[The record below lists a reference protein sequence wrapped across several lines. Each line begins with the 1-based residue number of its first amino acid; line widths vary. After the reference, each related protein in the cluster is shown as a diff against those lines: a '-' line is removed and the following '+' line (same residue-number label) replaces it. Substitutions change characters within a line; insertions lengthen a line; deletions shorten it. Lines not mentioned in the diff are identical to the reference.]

1 VYIKLSTK
9 QIAVSD
15 KILAVS
21 QTKTQVTP
29 WVLQLKFLCT
39 VETTTTKSLELPE
52 YWQPSD
58 LYIANQTVEL
68 GFSRIVKSAVF
79 IQIFVS

>member
-52 YWQPSD
+52 Y
-58 LYIANQTVEL
+58 
-68 GFSRIVKSAVF
+68 
-79 IQIFVS
+79 